1 MMKIL
6 LIFRWLLIS
15 FSLGLVLGCQPTRRV
30 LNFDTSVEL
39 QFSTSNMVNPDRD
52 GRASPVIVRVYKLA
66 DERQFSR
73 EDFLNL
79 YEDADNRLGKDLLG
93 TVVLKE
99 LAPGESR
106 KERIE
111 LEPKVKYVG
120 LLAEFIRYQ
129 DAQSIQLVSIV
140 DHKTTKV
147 SVSLSGTQLRVKKL

>member
-1 MMKIL
+1 MNIL
-6 LIFRWLLIS
+6 MTFRWLLIGFVLS
-15 FSLGLVLGCQPTRRV
+15 LVLGCQPTRRV
-30 LNFDTSVEL
+30 LNFDTGVEL

-79 YEDADNRLGKDLLG
+79 YEDADNRLGRDLLG
-93 TVVLKE
+93 TIVLKE
-99 LAPGESR
+99 LAPGELR

-111 LEPKVKYVG
+111 LEPEVKYVG

-129 DAQSIQLVSIV
+129 DAQSIQLVPIV
-140 DHKTTKV
+140 EHRINKV
-147 SVSLSGTQLRVKKL
+147 SVSISGTQLRVKER